1 MSIDYC
7 YKHHEYRDT
16 DYVVECPRCE
26 EEKDQPSI
34 NKINNKMAIEITKE
48 LEKIIERIRERTK
61 YNDWASNSFLLERAG
76 EIKKVINKLN
86 K

>member
-16 DYVVECPRCE
+16 DYVVECPQCE

-34 NKINNKMAIEITKE
+34 NKINNKNGSNR
-48 LEKIIERIRERTK
+48 KISKKTTSRIR
-61 YNDWASNSFLLERAG
+61 
-76 EIKKVINKLN
+76 NK
-86 K
+86 